1 LLKVENI
8 DVFYGDLQ
16 VLWDVSFEVQKGEI
30 VAVIGSNGAGKSTI
44 LKTLAGLVKPARGTT
59 HLKQTR
65 LDKLS
70 AHRRVKL
77 GISLVPEGRGLF
89 SGMSILENLEVG
101 AYNPEARSQMQ
112 ETFRFVFD
120 LFPDLEKRRT
130 QIAGTLSGGE
140 QQMVAIGR
148 GLMAKPQILL
158 LDEPS
163 LGLAPL
169 VTRSIFEAIEQVNK
183 SGVTIVLVEQNVR
196 MSLEL
201 ADRAYLIEN
210 GRIVGSDD
218 AKNLLNDQRVIDA
231 YLGFSEA

>member
-1 LLKVENI
+1 MLKVENI

-16 VLWDVSFEVQKGEI
+16 VLWDVSFEVQKGQI

-44 LKTLAGLVKPARGTT
+44 MKTLAGLIRPARGTMRFN
-59 HLKQTR
+59 HLR
-65 LDKLS
+65 LDTLS

-101 AYNPEARSQMQ
+101 AYNPEARSRMR
-112 ETFRFVFD
+112 ETFKLVFE
-120 LFPDLEKRRT
+120 LFPELEKRRM

-148 GLMAKPQILL
+148 GLMAKPQVLL

-169 VTRSIFEAIEQVNK
+169 VAHSIFDAIEQVNK

-196 MSLEL
+196 ISLEL

-210 GRIVGSDD
+210 GRMVGHDD
-218 AKNLLNDQRVIDA
+218 AKNLINDQRVIDA
-231 YLGFSEA
+231 YLGFGEI

>member
-1 LLKVENI
+1 MLKVENI

-44 LKTLAGLVKPARGTT
+44 LKTLAGLIKPARGTT

-65 LDKLS
+65 LDTLS

-89 SGMSILENLEVG
+89 SGMSVLENLEVG
-101 AYNPEARSQMQ
+101 AYNQEARSQMK
-112 ETFRFVFD
+112 ETFKLVFD
-120 LFPDLEKRRT
+120 LFPDLEMRQA

-183 SGVTIVLVEQNVR
+183 SGVTVVLVEQNVR

-210 GRIVGSDD
+210 GRIVESDD

-231 YLGFSEA
+231 YLGFSET